1 MTSHR
6 ETAVGIA
13 VSSQLL
19 DRLFQQSVRQVIEPL
34 RYGQAH
40 GRAEDEAGLSRQTL
54 GGLAQQFYTGIGQ
67 QGVWAAAGLE
77 PMLDEGREAFALA
90 PRLELH
96 MHLATTLHCGTGR
109 APQGLRQEGVIV
121 MT

>member
-1 MTSHR
+1 MRISDWSSDVCSSDL

-40 GRAEDEAGLSRQTL
+40 GRAEDEAGLSRRTL

-67 QGVWAAAGLE
+67 QGVWA
-77 PMLDEGREAFALA
+77 DRKSVVEGKSVSLRVDL
-90 PRLELH
+90 
-96 MHLATTLHCGTGR
+96 GGR
-109 APQGLRQEGVIV
+109 RNHQKKTKTR
-121 MT
+121 

>member
-54 GGLAQQFYTGIGQ
+54 GGLAQPFYTGIGQ
-67 QGVWAAAGLE
+67 QGVWAAGGLE
-77 PMLDEGREAFALA
+77 PMLDEGREAVAD
-90 PRLELH
+90 
-96 MHLATTLHCGTGR
+96 
-109 APQGLRQEGVIV
+109 RQSVGEGKRVSGG
-121 MT
+121 